1 MGYFINISFNK
12 LFLNLE
18 SVSNPSRPLPIFCR
32 EKQTE
37 EKMQMS
43 TTCPAVFTFI
53 RVRSTEIRLN
63 SSGHA
68 AYLVED
74 KEPSS
79 HCLPKGIFYL
89 IKAINK
95 SFI

>member
-1 MGYFINISFNK
+1 
-12 LFLNLE
+12 
-18 SVSNPSRPLPIFCR
+18 
-32 EKQTE
+32 
-37 EKMQMS
+37 MQMS
-43 TTCPAVFTFI
+43 TTCPAVFTLE

-95 SFI
+95 SFIWRLSWKRNNVQLEKNKIKVIFNKPKFRSRLKVD